1 MVRPP
6 FVGKLFLVASCLA
19 LGASAAGAA
28 ETSSGPSFARA
39 TAYETG
45 GGPVDLAAGDLN
57 GDGKPELVSAHSRR
71 TTTVSVFVNKG
82 NGSFRAKRNL
92 RTGPSPG
99 SIAIGDLNGDG
110 SADLATANQ
119 AAGTVSVLLNTGTGS
134 FRAKRDFGTG
144 REPVSVAIADVNG
157 DGKADLVTANAEGI
171 SVLLNAG
178 DGSFQAKRD
187 FGPGLS
193 ARDLAVAD
201 LNGDGNVDVAIAVND
216 PPEEEGLTVLLN
228 AGDGSFPIRIH
239 HRPFFD
245 PNSVQIGDVNGD
257 GEPDLIST
265 NSNKEEGPG
274 VRVHLNRG
282 RGRFDEWTRYYL
294 RGDWLTGGKSVAI
307 GDLNA
312 DRRPD
317 LAVTSRLHAVSV
329 LVNSGAGAFRRQL
342 DYGTGPSP
350 ASIVAA
356 DLNGD
361 RRRDLAVANGG
372 SISVLLNKP
381 GLCNVQDLRRRSLVE
396 AKRTLARVNCRLGS
410 VARAYSSTV
419 RGRVIMQ
426 KPKLGAVLRG
436 GSRVDVVLSAGPR
449 RS

>member
-1 MVRPP
+1 MVRPQI
-6 FVGKLFLVASCLA
+6 LLLVASCLA

-39 TAYETG
+39 TAYATG

-82 NGSFRAKRNL
+82 NGSFRAKRDL
-92 RTGPSPG
+92 RTGPGPASV
-99 SIAIGDLNGDG
+99 AIGDLNGDR
-110 SADLATANQ
+110 SADLATANRD
-119 AAGTVSVLLNTGTGS
+119 AGTVSVLLNTGTGS

-144 REPVSVAIADVNG
+144 REPVSVAIADVNA
-157 DGKADLVTANAEGI
+157 DGKGDLVTANAADAYGI

-178 DGSFQAKRD
+178 DGSFQARRD

-193 ARDLAVAD
+193 PWDLAVAD
-201 LNGDGNVDVAIAVND
+201 LNGDGSVDLATAVND
-216 PPEEEGLTVLLN
+216 PPEEAGLAVLLN
-228 AGDGSFPIRIH
+228 AGDGSFPIT
-239 HRPFFD
+239 RPYRLSFG

-265 NSNKEEGPG
+265 SSNKEEGPG
-274 VRVHLNRG
+274 ALVHLNRG
-282 RGRFDEWTRYYL
+282 RGRFDKSTRYSL
-294 RGDWLTGGKSVAI
+294 RGDWRTGGTSVAI

-312 DRRPD
+312 DRRAD
-317 LAVTSRLHAVSV
+317 LAVTSRLGAVSV

-342 DYGTGPSP
+342 DYGAGPSP
-350 ASIVAA
+350 ASLVIA

-361 RRRDLAVANGG
+361 RKRDLAVANSGR
-372 SISVLLNKP
+372 ISVLLNKP

-396 AKRTLARVNCRLGS
+396 AKRTLARVNCRLGK
-410 VARAYSSTV
+410 VARAYSRTV
-419 RGRVIMQ
+419 RGRVIGQ
-426 KPKLGAVLRG
+426 KPQLGAVLPG
-436 GSRVDVVLSAGPR
+436 GSKVDVVLSAGPR